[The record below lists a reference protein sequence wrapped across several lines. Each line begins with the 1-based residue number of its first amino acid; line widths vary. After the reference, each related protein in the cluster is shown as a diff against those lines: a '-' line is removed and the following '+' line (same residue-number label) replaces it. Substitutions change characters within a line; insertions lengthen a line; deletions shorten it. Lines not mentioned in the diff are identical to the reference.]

1 MGPMATEIERV
12 FLVADPSIVA
22 GLAGTSI
29 RQGYLSVDPDR
40 VVRVRRTAD
49 GAWLTIKG
57 RAAGP
62 TRAEFEY
69 AIPPADADAILGL
82 CRNSLVA
89 KHRYRLPAGNGLT
102 WEIDVFHGAND
113 GLVVAEIELPS
124 AGAAFEHPAWLGPEV
139 TDDHRYRNA
148 SLAEH
153 PFTTWPAAP
162 AAPAR
167 QSSGEPTG
175 PGHLVAD
182 E

>member
-1 MGPMATEIERV
+1 MSPMATEIERV

-57 RAAGP
+57 RAVGP
-62 TRAEFEY
+62 ARPEFEY
-69 AIPPADADAILGL
+69 PIPPDDADAILGL
-82 CRNSLVA
+82 CRGSLVV
-89 KHRYRLPAGNGLT
+89 KHRYRLPAGDGLT
-102 WEIDVFHGAND
+102 WEIDVFHEAND
-113 GLVVAEIELPS
+113 GLIVAEIELPS
-124 AGAAFEHPAWLGPEV
+124 ATTAFERPSWLGPEV

-153 PFTTWPAAP
+153 PFTTWTGTATE
-162 AAPAR
+162 R
-167 QSSGEPTG
+167 LSGDTP
-175 PGHLVAD
+175 P
-182 E
+182 